1 MSIRLRLT
9 LLYTAILALTVIAFS
24 AILYSTQT
32 RTTYAGIRANLVRQA
47 SFFGE
52 PRAPDERAPEEFSD
66 REEPPPGEP
75 RDMQLPSGTLFGRWT
90 QTRSIDGEVT
100 GRTLDLS
107 DATLPLSAKGLQA
120 AQAGE
125 GWFETATV
133 QDEPLLI
140 YSQLAAQPA
149 SEPVI
154 VQVAFPID
162 QPQQYLSTLRLMLIA
177 GSSLAVLVA
186 FGLGWA
192 LAGTALS
199 PIQRITQ
206 TAQTIGAERNFARR
220 VAHDGPSDE
229 VGQLALTFNDMLAE
243 LESGYRQL
251 ESSLQSQRRFVA
263 DASHE
268 LRTPLTT
275 VRGNIE
281 LLRRRPPVDASEQAE
296 ILADT
301 TEEVDRLIRL
311 VNQLLVLARVDA
323 GQALRRDALTL
334 AGLLE
339 DVCRQARLLT
349 PRPQINCLAPEDL
362 TVEGDRDALKQVLL
376 ILVENA
382 LVHTPPGTAV
392 TITASESDGTAMVRV
407 ADGGPGIAPDVL
419 EHIFERF
426 YRGDTSRSGRG
437 AGLGLAIAKELVE
450 AMDGSIAVESQPGR
464 GAVFTVTLPLR
475 QGALGYLIP
484 NDAR

>member
-24 AILYSTQT
+24 GILYATQT

-47 SFFGE
+47 SFFARPE
-52 PRAPDERAPEEFSD
+52 TPDSRAPEDFRNHD
-66 REEPPPGEP
+66 EP
-75 RDMQLPSGTLFGRWT
+75 RPPEPGDAQLPSGTLFGRWT
-90 QTRSIDGEVT
+90 QTRSQDGEVT
-100 GRTLDLS
+100 GQTLDLS
-107 DATLPLSAKGLQA
+107 GATLPLSARGLQSV
-120 AQAGE
+120 QAGE
-125 GWFETATV
+125 GWFETSTV

-140 YSQLAAQPA
+140 YSQLYAPEEG
-149 SEPVI
+149 EPGI
-154 VQVAFPID
+154 VQVAFPVG

-206 TAQTIGAERNFARR
+206 TAQTIGAERDFGRR
-220 VAHDGPSDE
+220 VVHSGPADE
-229 VGQLALTFNDMLAE
+229 VGQLAFVFNDMLAE
-243 LESGYRQL
+243 LESGYRHL

-281 LLRRRPPVDASEQAE
+281 LLRRQPPMDAAE
-296 ILADT
+296 HAEVLADT
-301 TEEVDRLIRL
+301 SEEVDRLIRL

-323 GQALRRDALTL
+323 GQELRHDTVAL
-334 AGLLE
+334 GGILE

-349 PRPQINCLAPEDL
+349 SLPQVNCAAPDDL
-362 TVEGDRDALKQVLL
+362 VVEGDRDALKQVLL
-376 ILVENA
+376 ILVDNA

-392 TITASESDGTAMVRV
+392 TVTAGESQGEAVVRV
-407 ADGGPGIAPDVL
+407 ADGGPGIEPDAL
-419 EHIFERF
+419 AHIFERF
-426 YRGDTSRSGRG
+426 YRGETSRTGRG
-437 AGLGLAIAKELVE
+437 AGLGLAIARELVE
-450 AMDGSIAVESQPGR
+450 AMHGGIAVQSQPGQ
-464 GAVFTVTLPLR
+464 GTVFTVTLPL
-475 QGALGYLIP
+475 G
-484 NDAR
+484 